1 MRDAAED
8 DLDAYMARLADGDRG
23 TFDPLFRAL
32 YPRALRVACARLG
45 RERAQDVAQASLVK
59 LFAAASEFEPGRPVL
74 PWLYAIV
81 ANEIRAEKRVAA
93 RTGESL
99 EAVAEVADA
108 ADTERAAADAEL
120 HRALDAAIAA
130 LDAPSAEA
138 IAALLGRTVAPA
150 IAPAAFR
157 KRVSRAVA
165 RLRVLLGGTR

>member
-1 MRDAAED
+1 
-8 DLDAYMARLADGDRG
+8 
-23 TFDPLFRAL
+23 
-32 YPRALRVACARLG
+32 
-45 RERAQDVAQASLVK
+45 
-59 LFAAASEFEPGRPVL
+59 VL

-81 ANEIRAEKRVAA
+81 ANEIRAETRAAA
-93 RTGESL
+93 RTGEPL
-99 EAVAEVADA
+99 EAGADIADA
-108 ADTERAAADAEL
+108 ADTERAVADAEL

-138 IAALLGRTVAPA
+138 IAAVLGRTVVPA

>member
-1 MRDAAED
+1 VRDAAED
-8 DLDAYMARLADGDRG
+8 ELDAWMARLADGDRT

-32 YPRALRVACARLG
+32 YPRALRVARARVEP
-45 RERAQDVAQASLVK
+45 ERAEDVAQASLVK
-59 LFAAASEFEPGRPVL
+59 LFAAASTFERGRPVL

-81 ANEIRAEKRVAA
+81 ANEIRAEQRAAA
-93 RTGESL
+93 RTGEPL
-99 EAVAEVADA
+99 EAAAHIA
-108 ADTERAAADAEL
+108 GGADTERAVADTEL
-120 HRALDAAIAA
+120 ARALDVAIAA

-138 IAALLGRTVAPA
+138 IAALLGRTVAPP

>member
-1 MRDAAED
+1 VRDAGED
-8 DLDAYMARLADGDRG
+8 DLDAWMARLADGDRS
-23 TFDPLFRAL
+23 TFDPLFRTL
-32 YPRALRVACARLG
+32 YTRALRVARARVG
-45 RERAQDVAQASLVK
+45 PERAEDVAQASLVK
-59 LFAAASEFEPGRPVL
+59 LFAGASAFEPGRPVL

-81 ANEIRAEKRVAA
+81 ANEIRAEKRAAA
-93 RTGESL
+93 RTCEPL
-99 EAVAEVADA
+99 EAGAEIAAA
-108 ADTERAAADAEL
+108 ADTERAVADAEL

-138 IAALLGRTVAPA
+138 IAALLGRNVAPA

>member
-1 MRDAAED
+1 VRDSDED
-8 DLDAYMARLADGDRG
+8 ELDAWMARLADGDRS
-23 TFDPLFRAL
+23 TFERLFRAL
-32 YPRALRVACARLG
+32 YARALRVARARLG
-45 RERAQDVAQASLVK
+45 PERGEDVAQASLVK
-59 LFAAASEFEPGRPVL
+59 LFAGASAFEAGRPVL

-81 ANEIRAEKRVAA
+81 ANEIRAERRAVD
-93 RTGESL
+93 RTGEPL
-99 EAVAEVADA
+99 EAGVDIADA
-108 ADTERAAADAEL
+108 TDTERAVADAEL

-138 IAALLGRTVAPA
+138 IAVLLGRTVAPG